1 MEFIS
6 DDRNNIQNDS
16 NIVGFHNWVMSYDNT
31 ILCQGM
37 VDEGIE
43 EELAVVQKYVDYLI
57 DIGIVIFAVMYS
69 MERYFIELTY

>member
-6 DDRNNIQNDS
+6 DDMNNIQNDS
-16 NIVGFHNWVMSYDNT
+16 NIVGFHNWVMFYDNT

-43 EELAVVQKYVDYLI
+43 EELAVVQEYVDYLI
-57 DIGIVIFAVMYS
+57 DIGIVSFCSDVFNGAVFY
-69 MERYFIELTY
+69 RIDI